1 MDEMIRTMVQVF
13 KELDVNYAIIGGI
26 ASSIRGKPRMTMDAD
41 VITLIAPEKV
51 DLLISSMKEYGFNVT
66 KSSESKI
73 VSRMKRG
80 LPVKLRYAKRY
91 SVDLRLALY
100 SIDKQTIKRAKP
112 ITIFDVELPI
122 AVVEDLIVYKM
133 VRFDEVDQAD
143 IKAMLVRNKNK
154 IKIDD
159 IKKATRKLIEE
170 TGNNSIERNL
180 NTVISWIE
188 KGS

>member
-1 MDEMIRTMVQVF
+1 
-13 KELDVNYAIIGGI
+13 
-26 ASSIRGKPRMTMDAD
+26 
-41 VITLIAPEKV
+41 
-51 DLLISSMKEYGFNVT
+51 
-66 KSSESKI
+66 
-73 VSRMKRG
+73 
-80 LPVKLRYAKRY
+80 
-91 SVDLRLALY
+91 
-100 SIDKQTIKRAKP
+100 
-112 ITIFDVELPI
+112 
-122 AVVEDLIVYKM
+122 VVEDLIVYKM